1 MRRETNNQKE
11 LKQVELI
18 EKNIMHEIE
27 NTLGGLTSKLD
38 TVKGKINEIEDTAID
53 TTQTKAQRGKKSAN
67 KINRASII
75 CVKISST

>member
-38 TVKGKINEIEDTAID
+38 TVKGKMNEIEDIAID
-53 TTQTKAQRGKKSAN
+53 TTQTKAQREKKSAN